1 MFDKNKVKLGIAPI
15 AWTNDDL
22 PDLGAENTFEQCVSE
37 MALAGFTGSEV
48 GNKYP
53 KDPAELKKALDL
65 RGIEN
70 CNQWFSS
77 FLITK
82 PLEEVEKE
90 FRAQLEFL
98 KAMGAKVIGASEQSY
113 SVQGQE
119 DTPVFGHKYVMDD
132 EEWDTFC
139 NGMNYLGKIAKE
151 EYGIALTFHHHMG
164 TVVQDPD
171 EVERMMA
178 NTDPEYVS
186 LLFDTGH
193 FTYCGADPL
202 EMVKKYVN
210 RIKHVHLKDIR
221 PEVVKEVK
229 DNDLSFLEGV
239 RRGAFTVPGDGCID
253 FDPIFKV
260 LEENG
265 YEGYMLVEAE
275 QDPAKANPLEYAIKA
290 RKFIR
295 EKTGL

>member
-15 AWTNDDL
+15 AWTNDDM
-22 PDLGAENTFEQCVSE
+22 PDLGKENTFEQCVSE

-53 KDPAELKKALDL
+53 KDPEVLKKALEL
-65 RGIEN
+65 RGVEI

-82 PLEEVEKE
+82 PFEEVEKE
-90 FRAQLEFL
+90 FRAQLTFL

-113 SVQGQE
+113 SVQGQI
-119 DTPVFGHKYVMDD
+119 DTPVFGHKYEMND

-139 NGMNYLGKIAKE
+139 TGMNKLGKIAKE

-164 TVVQDPD
+164 TVVQSLA
-171 EVERMMA
+171 EVDRMME

-193 FTYCGADPL
+193 FTYCGEDPL
-202 EMVKKYVN
+202 EVVKKYVH

-221 PEVVKEVK
+221 PEVVEQVKKE
-229 DNDLSFLEGV
+229 NMSFLAGV
-239 RRGAFTVPGDGCID
+239 RAGAFTIPGDGCINY
-253 FDPIFKV
+253 DPIFKV
-260 LEENG
+260 LEDAG
-265 YEGYMLVEAE
+265 YEGYMVVEAE
-275 QDPAKANPLEYAIKA
+275 QDPAKANPLEYAIRA
-290 RKFIR
+290 RKFIA

>member
-65 RGIEN
+65 RGIEI

-119 DTPVFGHKYVMDD
+119 DTPVFGHKYVMND

-151 EYGIALTFHHHMG
+151 RGSARSIFETYESGYLAD
-164 TVVQDPD
+164 VQHNLMLMDLLMYHPD
-171 EVERMMA
+171 DILVKVDRTAMA
-178 NTDPEYVS
+178 VS
-186 LLFDTGH
+186 LESRVPMLD
-193 FTYCGADPL
+193 
-202 EMVKKYVN
+202 
-210 RIKHVHLKDIR
+210 KD
-221 PEVVKEVK
+221 VVEFAWSLPVWMKW
-229 DNDLSFLEGV
+229 
-239 RRGAFTVPGDGCID
+239 
-253 FDPIFKV
+253 
-260 LEENG
+260 ENG
-265 YEGYMLVEAE
+265 RG
-275 QDPAKANPLEYAIKA
+275 
-290 RKFIR
+290 
-295 EKTGL
+295 

>member
-15 AWTNDDL
+15 AWTNDDM
-22 PDLGAENTFEQCVSE
+22 PDLGKENTFEQCVSE

-53 KDPAELKKALDL
+53 KDPEVLKKALEL
-65 RGIEN
+65 RGVEI

-82 PLEEVEKE
+82 PFEEVEKE
-90 FRAQLEFL
+90 FRAQLTFL

-113 SVQGQE
+113 SVQGQM
-119 DTPVFGHKYVMDD
+119 DTPVFGHKYEMKD
-132 EEWDTFC
+132 EEWETFC
-139 NGMNYLGKIAKE
+139 TGMNKLGKIAKE

-164 TVVQDPD
+164 TVVQSLA
-171 EVERMMA
+171 EVDRMME

-193 FTYCGADPL
+193 FTYCGEDPL
-202 EMVKKYVN
+202 EVVKKYVH

-221 PEVVKEVK
+221 PEVVEQVKKE
-229 DNDLSFLEGV
+229 NMSFLAGV
-239 RRGAFTVPGDGCID
+239 RAGAFTIPGDGCINY
-253 FDPIFKV
+253 DPIFKV
-260 LEENG
+260 LEDAG
-265 YEGYMLVEAE
+265 YEGYMVVEAE
-275 QDPAKANPLEYAIKA
+275 QDPAKANPLEYAIRA
-290 RKFIR
+290 RKFIA